1 MARNNGVAGRWP
13 RRGIAFLILGEPAL
27 LRPVKHRRITELPR
41 LLLSLWLTHR
51 LRSTRASIHLLL
63 PSIASI
69 PFWSFLRSLWEST
82 NLSSSSNPWQKIKR
96 CTTHGN
102 VWYEFFVKITFNHSR
117 VVIDRLS
124 FAKIQ
129 KKKREFKNSN
139 NTCRCDK
146 IEVCSFFDRCPIGES
161 KGSRAERKK
170 KKGTRIRDFY
180 LQPRKGCGVVEEGG
194 GRRGPRWGQDAF
206 QSAVTRGCQ
215 RGASNR
221 AFGESGAGTRL
232 CLISASF
239 AVINVA

>member
-1 MARNNGVAGRWP
+1 M
-13 RRGIAFLILGEPAL
+13 FDTSFSSKLLLLIHAL
-27 LRPVKHRRITELPR
+27 LSTASR
-41 LLLSLWLTHR
+41 LQR
-51 LRSTRASIHLLL
+51 
-63 PSIASI
+63 
-69 PFWSFLRSLWEST
+69 F
-82 NLSSSSNPWQKIKR
+82 KK
-96 CTTHGN
+96 
-102 VWYEFFVKITFNHSR
+102 
-117 VVIDRLS
+117 
-124 FAKIQ
+124 
-129 KKKREFKNSN
+129 KKKRIQKFQQHLQMWQN
-139 NTCRCDK
+139 RG
-146 IEVCSFFDRCPIGES
+146 VQLFDRCPIGES

>member
-129 KKKREFKNSN
+129 KKKRIQKFQQH
-139 NTCRCDK
+139 
-146 IEVCSFFDRCPIGES
+146 
-161 KGSRAERKK
+161 
-170 KKGTRIRDFY
+170 
-180 LQPRKGCGVVEEGG
+180 LQMWQNRGVQLF
-194 GRRGPRWGQDAF
+194 RSLPNRWK
-206 QSAVTRGCQ
+206 
-215 RGASNR
+215 
-221 AFGESGAGTRL
+221 
-232 CLISASF
+232 
-239 AVINVA
+239 

>member
-129 KKKREFKNSN
+129 KKRKREFKNSN

-170 KKGTRIRDFY
+170 KKRNADSR
-180 LQPRKGCGVVEEGG
+180 LLPAAAKRLWSGG
-194 GRRGPRWGQDAF
+194 GRRRKEGGLDGARTLSKALSLAAV
-206 QSAVTRGCQ
+206 SAARRTVR
-215 RGASNR
+215 SER
-221 AFGESGAGTRL
+221 AELALG
-232 CLISASF
+232 SAWF
-239 AVINVA
+239 LPALL

>member
-96 CTTHGN
+96 YTTHGN

-129 KKKREFKNSN
+129 KKRKREFKNSN

-170 KKGTRIRDFY
+170 KKRNADSR
-180 LQPRKGCGVVEEGG
+180 LLPAAAKRLWSGG
-194 GRRGPRWGQDAF
+194 GRRRKEGGLDGARTLSKALSLAAV
-206 QSAVTRGCQ
+206 SAARRTVR
-215 RGASNR
+215 SER
-221 AFGESGAGTRL
+221 AELALG
-232 CLISASF
+232 SAWF
-239 AVINVA
+239 LPALL

>member
-96 CTTHGN
+96 YTRKCL
-102 VWYEFFVKITFNHSR
+102 IR
-117 VVIDRLS
+117 VFRQNYFWS
-124 FAKIQ
+124 FTRCYRPPLVCKDSKK
-129 KKKREFKNSN
+129 KKKRIQKFQQH
-139 NTCRCDK
+139 
-146 IEVCSFFDRCPIGES
+146 
-161 KGSRAERKK
+161 
-170 KKGTRIRDFY
+170 
-180 LQPRKGCGVVEEGG
+180 LQMWQNRGVQLF
-194 GRRGPRWGQDAF
+194 RSLPNRWK
-206 QSAVTRGCQ
+206 
-215 RGASNR
+215 
-221 AFGESGAGTRL
+221 
-232 CLISASF
+232 
-239 AVINVA
+239 

>member
-51 LRSTRASIHLLL
+51 LRSTRTSIHLLL

-129 KKKREFKNSN
+129 KKRKREFKNSN

-170 KKGTRIRDFY
+170 KKKRNADSR
-180 LQPRKGCGVVEEGG
+180 LLPAAAKRLWSGG
-194 GRRGPRWGQDAF
+194 GRRRKEGGLDGARTLSKALSLAAV
-206 QSAVTRGCQ
+206 SAARRTVR
-215 RGASNR
+215 SER
-221 AFGESGAGTRL
+221 AELALG
-232 CLISASF
+232 SAWF
-239 AVINVA
+239 LPALL

>member
-1 MARNNGVAGRWP
+1 M
-13 RRGIAFLILGEPAL
+13 FDTSFSSKLLLIIHAL
-27 LRPVKHRRITELPR
+27 LSTASR
-41 LLLSLWLTHR
+41 LQR
-51 LRSTRASIHLLL
+51 
-63 PSIASI
+63 
-69 PFWSFLRSLWEST
+69 F
-82 NLSSSSNPWQKIKR
+82 K
-96 CTTHGN
+96 
-102 VWYEFFVKITFNHSR
+102 
-117 VVIDRLS
+117 
-124 FAKIQ
+124 

-170 KKGTRIRDFY
+170 KKERGFATSTCSREKAVEWW
-180 LQPRKGCGVVEEGG
+180 RKEEEGG
-194 GRRGPRWGQDAF
+194 GPRWGQDAF

>member
-96 CTTHGN
+96 YTTHGN

-129 KKKREFKNSN
+129 KKGKREFKNSN

-170 KKGTRIRDFY
+170 KKRNADSR
-180 LQPRKGCGVVEEGG
+180 LLPAAAKRLWSGG
-194 GRRGPRWGQDAF
+194 GRRRKEGGLDGARTLSKALSLATV
-206 QSAVTRGCQ
+206 SAARRTVR
-215 RGASNR
+215 SER
-221 AFGESGAGTRL
+221 AELALG
-232 CLISASF
+232 SAWF
-239 AVINVA
+239 LPALL

>member
-129 KKKREFKNSN
+129 KKKENSKIPTTPADVTKSRCAAFSIAAQSVKVRE
-139 NTCRCDK
+139 
-146 IEVCSFFDRCPIGES
+146 
-161 KGSRAERKK
+161 AERNEKK
-170 KKGTRIRDFY
+170 KRNADSRLLPAAAKR
-180 LQPRKGCGVVEEGG
+180 LWSGG
-194 GRRGPRWGQDAF
+194 GRRRKEGGLDGARTLSKALSLAAV
-206 QSAVTRGCQ
+206 SAARRTVR
-215 RGASNR
+215 SER
-221 AFGESGAGTRL
+221 AELALG
-232 CLISASF
+232 SAWF
-239 AVINVA
+239 LPALL